1 MKWESTESPPKE
13 KTAGDWLGGE
23 EATKWQNGLLPGGM
37 LIIFSQTS
45 IEGDRVGVI
54 ELLLVTYSQ
63 SSEFNQQIS
72 ILKWFVD
79 IFSGFH
85 LNSLPRCD

>member
-1 MKWESTESPPKE
+1 
-13 KTAGDWLGGE
+13 
-23 EATKWQNGLLPGGM
+23 M
-37 LIIFSQTS
+37 LIIFSQTL